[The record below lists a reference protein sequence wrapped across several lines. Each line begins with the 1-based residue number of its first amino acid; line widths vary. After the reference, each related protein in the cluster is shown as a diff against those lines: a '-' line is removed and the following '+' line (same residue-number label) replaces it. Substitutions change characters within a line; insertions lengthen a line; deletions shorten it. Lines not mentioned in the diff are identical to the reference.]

1 MLQGAY
7 EWREGDSYGY
17 DWKDIPTVLEG
28 EGAMKLQTLDEY
40 RAQHPQPDIE
50 QERWKPIGVACP
62 ICGHEMLWDSWTS
75 LTSYPPKQYWQ
86 CSDCG
91 HVEYV

>member
-1 MLQGAY
+1 
-7 EWREGDSYGY
+7 
-17 DWKDIPTVLEG
+17 
-28 EGAMKLQTLDEY
+28 MKLQTLDEY
-40 RAQHPQPDIE
+40 KARHSKNATS
-50 QERWKPIGVACP
+50 QERWEPTSVACP
-62 ICGHEMLWDSWTS
+62 QCGKEMLWDSWTS